1 VKGVELHYFP
11 DSATIGRRIA
21 RSLGVPAHG
30 VKLHRFPDGESLVR
44 LPRASASHAVLVRLL
59 HAPNTKIFEVL
70 LAADALRRNGAR
82 RVTLIAPYLP
92 YMRQDAVFRTGEPL
106 SQQVLADSLG
116 RAVDDL
122 VTLEAHLH
130 RTPRLA
136 DVFAC
141 RARSLDAAP
150 LIAAWSRKG
159 RRSAVVVGPD
169 SESEPWV
176 RAVGSAAGLP
186 WVVAAKE
193 RLGDRR
199 VRISLPE
206 VPSAARAILVDDI
219 ASSGATLAVAARALH
234 RRGFSRV
241 DAAVVH
247 AVFAGGALGRIRRA
261 GVERLVSCDTIP
273 HETNAIATAEHFA
286 EAVRAIAA
294 RRPRRRNG
302 K

>member
-1 VKGVELHYFP
+1 MGVELHYFP
-11 DSATIGRRIA
+11 DSAPIGRRIA

-44 LPRASASHAVLVRLL
+44 LQRASASHAVLVRLL
-59 HAPNTKIFEVL
+59 HAPNAKIFEVL

-92 YMRQDAVFRTGEPL
+92 YMRQDAVFHAGEPL
-106 SQQVLADSLG
+106 SQQVLADNLG

-122 VTLEAHLH
+122 VTLEPHIH
-130 RTPRLA
+130 RTPRLN
-136 DVFAC
+136 DLFAC
-141 RARSLDAAP
+141 RVRSLDAAP
-150 LIAAWSRKG
+150 LIAAWTRKG

-169 SESEPWV
+169 RESERWV
-176 RAVGSAAGLP
+176 RAVASAAGLP
-186 WVVAAKE
+186 WVVGAKE

-206 VPSAARAILVDDI
+206 VPPAARVILVDDI
-219 ASSGATLAVAARALH
+219 ASSGVTLAVAAGALR
-234 RRGFSRV
+234 RRGFSRL

-247 AVFAGGALGRIRRA
+247 AVFAAGALSRIRRA
-261 GVERLVSCDTIP
+261 GVDRLVSCDTVP
-273 HETNAIATAEHFA
+273 HETNAIATAGYFA

-294 RRPRRRNG
+294 RAPRRRRG
-302 K
+302 E